1 MFKDELG
8 DHPWTASLLRYI
20 AASYR
25 CLANSESAD
34 SGIADEAEMYSKEAL
49 EVRFRLLG
57 EHQDTARSYVDLSD
71 ILIFKQDSQ
80 SAIEQ
85 LEEAIEIQKK
95 VLGEEHE
102 TTKKTLGQ
110 LRKVQSMV
118 E

>member
-1 MFKDELG
+1 MIPLKLILSLFPLLDVHRASGDHEKAIKVWKTETLPVFKDELG

-71 ILIFKQDSQ
+71 ILIFK
-80 SAIEQ
+80 
-85 LEEAIEIQKK
+85 
-95 VLGEEHE
+95 
-102 TTKKTLGQ
+102 
-110 LRKVQSMV
+110 
-118 E
+118 